1 VERLPNDIDIGNGI
15 RIKQSD
21 SGRLP
26 REHTPITL
34 PDEAAAREAI
44 LDRVLLERLADYF
57 SSHTLEFK
65 IPIGGGETAQEE
77 GKPPPCTLP
86 KKTCLC
92 CRAQERGWGRL
103 RRRRRRQG
111 GQERGQERRHDA
123 PHDDVPDESGDDGG
137 HSPQVRRTDS
147 FQSSSGG

>member
-65 IPIGGGETAQEE
+65 IPIGGDETAQEE

-111 GQERGQERRHDA
+111 GQEGGQERRHDA